1 MALTRKDV
9 EHVAKLARL
18 ALTDQEK
25 EHFTGQLANI
35 LGYIEKLQELKSK
48 DSEAKADAAPAR
60 SYWREDQARKSGLKE
75 AILANAP
82 EREEDFFKVKKV
94 IE

>member
-18 ALTDQEK
+18 ALSDQEK
-25 EHFTGQLANI
+25 EHFTGQLGNI
-35 LGYIEKLQELKSK
+35 LGYIEKLQELKTDQGASK
-48 DSEAKADAAPAR
+48 PDASAAKA
-60 SYWREDQARKSGLKE
+60 YWREDQARKSGLKE

>member
-1 MALTRKDV
+1 MALTKKDV

-18 ALTDQEK
+18 ALSDKEK
-25 EHFTGQLANI
+25 DNFTGQLGNI
-35 LGYIEKLQELKSK
+35 LGYIEKLQEL
-48 DSEAKADAAPAR
+48 DAKGGDAAAPVP
-60 SYWREDQARKSGLKE
+60 SKPVWRQDQAAKSGKKE

-82 EREEDFFKVKKV
+82 EREEDFFKVRKV